1 MALQTQKQDTALQ
14 PTRTRYSF
22 ATNKNKIQLCNQ
34 QEQEINL
41 QPTSR
46 KETALQ
52 PIRTRYSFAT
62 NKNKKQLC
70 NQQLTNKQEKK
81 TDQ

>member
-22 ATNKNKIQLCNQ
+22 ATNKNKKLICNQ
-34 QEQEINL
+34 HLE
-41 QPTSR
+41 
-46 KETALQ
+46 
-52 PIRTRYSFAT
+52 
-62 NKNKKQLC
+62 KKQLC
-70 NQQLTNKQEKK
+70 NQSEQDTELRNQQEQETALQPTTYEQTRKK